1 MAATLSG
8 YAGKLLRVDLTQEKI
23 WDEPLDEATA
33 RAYVGGI
40 GLGAKILYDEVA
52 PGVEW
57 SDPENR
63 LIFASGPLG
72 GTTMGGSGTFS
83 VITKGALT
91 GGATSTQANGFF
103 GAFMR
108 FCGYDAIVVQGAA
121 SRWLY
126 LHIAEDGSEL
136 RDAGNIMGQDSWQMD
151 DTLKAEHGKKDQQMS
166 VFGIGPAGENLVRL
180 AAIAGDK
187 GHVAGHNGTGAVM
200 GSKKLKAIAIDR
212 TRGRVSLHN
221 REGLVEVSRR
231 LLEQIKTNPASRSTY
246 LWGTLTGL
254 VGAEKGGW
262 LPIKNYSTNVYDITP
277 EQLDAYSA
285 ENIRGNFEPTPNP
298 CWACQ
303 LHHCHMMKITEGR
316 YRGEIVEEP
325 EYEGFAAWGPT
336 TGQTDVAS
344 TMVISNEVD
353 KLGMDL
359 NEAGYLIGLVMECY
373 EKGVITVEDTDG
385 LEMTWGNAEATRAML
400 RKVANREGF
409 GDILAEGIMRA
420 AKLIGGEAP
429 NMAVHT
435 MKGNTPRGHDHRSL
449 WHELFDT
456 CVSNTSTIETARQ
469 TSRQMFGL
477 SDKGNPFD
485 PDEVVTFT
493 AKTKGSMQFEDAL
506 GICRFNTRTDVP
518 ILCEAL
524 AEATGW
530 DYTLDDA
537 MDMGRRTVNLLRA
550 FNLRHGLGPELD
562 KPSPRYGSTPVD
574 GVVAGVGIGEH
585 WDQMVG
591 DYYEQMGWDRE
602 TSKPLPETL
611 RSLGLEHVVADLWP

>member
-1 MAATLSG
+1 MHG
-8 YAGKLLRVDLTQEKI
+8 FAGKILRVDLTQERI

-40 GLGAKILYDEVA
+40 GLGAKILYDEVP
-52 PGVEW
+52 PGIEW

-91 GGATSTQANGFF
+91 EGATSTQANGFF

-108 FCGYDAIVVQGAA
+108 FCGYDAIVIQGAA

-126 LHIAEDGSEL
+126 LHIGDSGSEL
-136 RDAGNIMGQDSWQMD
+136 RDAGHLLGQDTWQMD
-151 DTLKAEHGKKDQQMS
+151 DTLKAELDKKDKQMS
-166 VFGIGPAGENLVRL
+166 VFGIGPAGEKLVRL

-200 GSKKLKAIAIDR
+200 GTKKLKAIAIDR
-212 TRGRVSLHN
+212 SRHRVAVHD
-221 REGLVEVSRR
+221 RKRLVEISQG

-262 LPIKNYSTNVYDITP
+262 LPIKNYTTNVYEITP
-277 EQLDAYSA
+277 EELEAYTA
-285 ENIRGNFEPTPNP
+285 ESIRGNFDPTPNP

-303 LHHCHMMKITEGR
+303 LHHCHMMKITEGP

-336 TGQTDVAS
+336 TGQTKVAS
-344 TMVISNEVD
+344 TMVISNDVD
-353 KLGMDL
+353 KLGLDL

-373 EKGVITVEDTDG
+373 EKGLITLEDTDG

-409 GDILAEGIMRA
+409 GDILAEGTMRA

-429 NMAVHT
+429 NLAVHT

-456 CVSNTSTIETARQ
+456 CVSNTSTIETTRQ
-469 TSRQMFGL
+469 TPREMFDL
-477 SDKGNPFD
+477 PPLQDAFD
-485 PDEVVTFT
+485 PQEVLDFT
-493 AKTKGSMQFEDAL
+493 VKTKGSMQFEDAL
-506 GICRFNTRTDVP
+506 GICRFNTRTDVVT
-518 ILCEAL
+518 LCEAL
-524 AEATGW
+524 AAATGW
-530 DYTLDDA
+530 EYTLADA
-537 MDMGRRTVNLLRA
+537 MEMGRRTVNLLRA
-550 FNLRHGLGPELD
+550 FNLRHGIGPELD
-562 KPSPRYGSTPVD
+562 RPSPRYGSTPAD
-574 GVVAGVGIGEH
+574 GKVAGVGIGPH

-591 DYYEQMGWDRE
+591 DYYEMMGWDRE
-602 TSKPLPETL
+602 SSKPLPETL
-611 RSLGLEHVVADLWP
+611 RSLGLEHVAADLWP